1 MDEKSVEIL
10 AAVFLT
16 SIMGVLV
23 CRILL
28 FETETNANFY
38 LFGVVVGITAAFLL
52 KKNVEL
58 GYFVKIFVIDVY
70 LTMSIR
76 AKKDSMNDYLFL
88 RIG

>member
-38 LFGVVVGITAAFLL
+38 LSGVVVGIAAAFLL
-52 KKNVEL
+52 KKKRNRLFCENICNRCVFNDDYK
-58 GYFVKIFVIDVY
+58 G
-70 LTMSIR
+70 
-76 AKKDSMNDYLFL
+76 KK
-88 RIG
+88 R

>member
-23 CRILL
+23 CRILS

-38 LFGVVVGITAAFLL
+38 LSGVVVGIAAVFLL
-52 KKNVEL
+52 KKNVE
-58 GYFVKIFVIDVY
+58 
-70 LTMSIR
+70 
-76 AKKDSMNDYLFL
+76 
-88 RIG
+88 